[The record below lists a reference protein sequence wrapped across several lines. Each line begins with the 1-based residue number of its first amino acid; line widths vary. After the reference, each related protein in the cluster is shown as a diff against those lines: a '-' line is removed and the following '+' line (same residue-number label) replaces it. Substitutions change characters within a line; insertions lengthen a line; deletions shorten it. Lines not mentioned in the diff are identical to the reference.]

1 MKAKTYCLIIF
12 FMLLSVSCSNNKNDE
27 QNNTGKPG
35 LQNPVILPGTFYKR
49 MEGNIDNKYNVV
61 MNLVR
66 IDTVIKGFYYYQ
78 SSREPIPFSMKSN
91 MNNNGDILIE
101 EGKGFDNN
109 YNQVITGIFK
119 GKFISDREFK
129 GTWTKPASDKVLNF
143 SLIEKYPEGSAQFD
157 VTNYTSRKKQNDST
171 HKGFAEI
178 HITFPSIKNFNNKSI
193 QGKINAYLESSLL
206 EKIPG
211 EGDIKKYESYDA
223 MISDFFNRYNYEINE
238 SKKMDMPRDIYFQDY
253 FLIDI
258 LNNSGNIISFRQTTS
273 IYEGGA
279 HPNTLFAYKN
289 YNLKTGKE
297 IKLSDVFSGNYLP
310 VLTKIAEK
318 KFRKFY
324 DVSQNESL
332 ENAGFWFDKG
342 IFRLNDNYSFNTF
355 AVTFQFNSYEVAA
368 YAMGAPE
375 IIIPYS
381 EIKSIIRPDG
391 LLGKFIK

>member
-1 MKAKTYCLIIF
+1 MFSL
-12 FMLLSVSCSNNKNDE
+12 NNKW
-27 QNNTGKPG
+27 KP
-35 LQNPVILPGTFYKR
+35 
-49 MEGNIDNKYNVV
+49 
-61 MNLVR
+61 
-66 IDTVIKGFYYYQ
+66 
-78 SSREPIPFSMKSN
+78 
-91 MNNNGDILIE
+91 
-101 EGKGFDNN
+101 
-109 YNQVITGIFK
+109 
-119 GKFISDREFK
+119 
-129 GTWTKPASDKVLNF
+129 
-143 SLIEKYPEGSAQFD
+143 
-157 VTNYTSRKKQNDST
+157 
-171 HKGFAEI
+171 
-178 HITFPSIKNFNNKSI
+178 
-193 QGKINAYLESSLL
+193 
-206 EKIPG
+206 
-211 EGDIKKYESYDA
+211 
-223 MISDFFNRYNYEINE
+223 
-238 SKKMDMPRDIYFQDY
+238 
-253 FLIDI
+253 
-258 LNNSGNIISFRQTTS
+258 RQTTFWFWFLMS
-273 IYEGGA
+273 FYLRVFEIK
-279 HPNTLFAYKN
+279 LFRYFYDYFFIIWIKKPYLDCCKYYYCKN